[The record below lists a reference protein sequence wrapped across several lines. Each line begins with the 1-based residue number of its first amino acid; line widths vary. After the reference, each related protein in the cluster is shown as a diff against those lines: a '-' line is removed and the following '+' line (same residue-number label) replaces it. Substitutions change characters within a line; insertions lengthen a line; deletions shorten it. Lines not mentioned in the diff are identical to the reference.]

1 MKQRKYFDCFAAFGR
16 PSIPD
21 KDYPYDVET
30 LISDMA
36 YSRVHAVAAVHNASI
51 DYSFSYGNRLGLE
64 IAKKNER
71 IYSLSAVVSGSD
83 YETCNQNYFKDLLNN
98 GSVGFV
104 ILAHR
109 FFKATLEP
117 LSVKKMVEPLLEHK
131 KPLVICDTYSDD
143 FYGKIDALAKCYP
156 ELPIILQGTFW
167 RYDRSLFDIMDK
179 HDNLYFDIC
188 VNHTNNVIEFTKN
201 NFGINRVL
209 YSCSWPYHSMPA
221 IKATVEYADIT
232 EEEKDLVAHGNACSL
247 FGIDKESLAL
257 YDDNDCRFDEIAREA
272 DEGKPISFP
281 VIDPHSHIV
290 DDYKAVNDCVMFGG
304 DCKTL
309 YEKMSRLGIDTTITA
324 PWVGLQYD
332 GIKGNE
338 EAIKANSAIPSGFL
352 AYSCC
357 NVNYPEQIEQ
367 TIKYHEKYP
376 DVFVGIKPYPPYQKF
391 DLKDEVCTPW
401 FEYADKHNLIAL
413 IHADSPEYAEAVDVL
428 SVRYPNIT
436 FILAHSGASYAIA
449 RKNSEVAKKHDNVV
463 LDITYT
469 STARGMVEFLV
480 NEVGADK
487 VLFATDMPMRD
498 PAPQLGWV
506 CYADIPLE
514 DKKKILA
521 ENIISIMKR
530 RK

>member
-1 MKQRKYFDCFAAFGR
+1 MKQRKYFDCFATLGR

-36 YSRVHAVAAVHNASI
+36 YSRVHAVAAVHNAAI

-64 IAKKNER
+64 IAKENKR
-71 IYSLSAVVSGSD
+71 IYSLSAVVSSSD
-83 YETCNQNYFKDLLNN
+83 YETCNKKYFNDLLSN

-117 LSVKKMVEPLLEHK
+117 CSIKRMVEPLLQHK
-131 KPLVICDTYSDD
+131 KPLVICDTFSDD

-156 ELPIILQGTFW
+156 ELPIIMQGTFW
-167 RYDRSLFDIMDK
+167 RYDRNLFDILDK
-179 HDNLYFDIC
+179 HNNLYFDIC
-188 VNHTNNVIEFTKN
+188 VNHTNNIIEFTKE

-209 YSCSWPYHSMPA
+209 YSCCWPYHSMPA
-221 IKATVEYADIT
+221 IKSTVEYADIT
-232 EEEKDLVAHGNACSL
+232 EEEKDLVAHGNACTL
-247 FGIDKESLAL
+247 FGIDKESLIL
-257 YDDNDCRFDEIAREA
+257 YDDNNCKFDEIAKEA
-272 DEGKPISFP
+272 DEGKAISVP

-290 DDYKAVNDCVMFGG
+290 GDDKAVNDCVMFGS
-304 DCKTL
+304 DYKPL
-309 YEKMSRLGIDTTITA
+309 SEKMTRLGIDTTITA
-324 PWVGLQYD
+324 PWIGVQYD

-338 EAIKANSAIPSGFL
+338 EVLEAHNSMPERFL
-352 AYSCC
+352 GYSCC
-357 NVNYPEQIEQ
+357 NVNYPEEIEQ

-391 DLKDEVCTPW
+391 SLTDEICASW

-413 IHADSPEYAEAVDVL
+413 IHADSPEYAEAVDIL
-428 SVRYPNIT
+428 SDKYPNIT

-449 RKNSEVAKKHDNVV
+449 RKNSAVAKKHNNVV

-469 STARGMVEFLV
+469 STARGMIEFLV

-506 CYADIPLE
+506 CYADISVE
-514 DKKKILA
+514 DKKKILS
-521 ENIISIMKR
+521 ENIVSIMKK